1 MYNSCILTG
10 RLSNFHF
17 DDNKLVLMIKHSHKD
32 GDMVLPVYTSFKPSD
47 VLLDYLEVELFIGIK
62 GFVTLNENAQ
72 VIIMAEKITFL
83 PSKDMGGELNESK

>member
-1 MYNSCILTG
+1 MYNSCVLTG

-47 VLLDYLEVELFIGIK
+47 VLLDYLKASSHDFHIHNKLLIF
-62 GFVTLNENAQ
+62 
-72 VIIMAEKITFL
+72 
-83 PSKDMGGELNESK
+83 